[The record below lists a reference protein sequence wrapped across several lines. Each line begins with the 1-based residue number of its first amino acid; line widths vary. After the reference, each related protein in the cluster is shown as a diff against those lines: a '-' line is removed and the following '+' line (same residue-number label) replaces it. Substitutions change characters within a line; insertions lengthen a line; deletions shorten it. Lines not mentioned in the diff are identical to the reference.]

1 MRRRL
6 DPEQQEVLRAR
17 QARLTALSEHPAWDE
32 MEAEV
37 ERKIARIEKTILAR
51 SLSTGLSEVEQAQM
65 RGMIAALRWFV
76 TVPKSAERS
85 LARFLKEQGITVP
98 AEITEEE

>member
-6 DPEQQEVLRAR
+6 SPEQEETLRAR
-17 QARLTALSEHPAWDE
+17 QARLTALSEHPSWPE

-37 ERKIARIEKTILAR
+37 DRKIARIEKQVLAR
-51 SLSTGLSEVEQAQM
+51 SLGTGLSELEQAQM

-76 TVPKSAERS
+76 LVPKNAERS
-85 LARFLKEQGITVP
+85 LGKFLKEQGITVS
-98 AEITEEE
+98 AEIEEE